1 MGVGA
6 GVVVAPLAREHWR
19 AVERIYQEGIATGN
33 ATFESAPPTAEEF
46 FATRLPAHRFV
57 AVESA
62 HVVGWIAAAPV
73 SSRAVYSGVVE
84 HAVYV
89 GEQAQGRGI
98 GRLLLTA
105 LIESTERAGIWT
117 LQASIFP
124 ENGISLILHESVG
137 FRRVGTRE
145 GIAKMT
151 YGPMAGRWR
160 DTVLLE
166 RRSSVAGLV

>member
-1 MGVGA
+1 VVPA
-6 GVVVAPLAREHWR
+6 GVVVNPLAREHWR

-33 ATFESAPPTAEEF
+33 ATFEAAPPSAEEF
-46 FATRLPAHRFV
+46 FATRLPDHRFV

-62 HVVGWIAAAPV
+62 HVVGWVAVTPV
-73 SSRAVYSGVVE
+73 SSRSVYSGVVE
-84 HAVYV
+84 HSVYV
-89 GEQAQGRGI
+89 AEQAQGRGI
-98 GRLLLTA
+98 ARLLLTA

-117 LQASIFP
+117 IQSSIFP

-137 FRRVGTRE
+137 FRRVGLRE

-160 DTVLLE
+160 DTLLLE

>member
-1 MGVGA
+1 M
-6 GVVVAPLAREHWR
+6 VVAPLAREHWR

-33 ATFESAPPTAEEF
+33 ATFEAAPPSAEEF
-46 FATRLPAHRFV
+46 FATRLPDHRFV

-62 HVVGWIAAAPV
+62 HVVGWVAATPV
-73 SSRAVYSGVVE
+73 STRSVYSGVVE
-84 HAVYV
+84 HSVYV
-89 GEQAQGRGI
+89 AEQAQGRGI
-98 GRLLLTA
+98 ARLLLTA

-117 LQASIFP
+117 IQSSIFP

-137 FRRVGTRE
+137 FRRVGLRE

-160 DTVLLE
+160 DTLLLE

>member
-1 MGVGA
+1 MVERP
-6 GVVVAPLAREHWR
+6 VVVAPLAREHWR
-19 AVERIYQEGIATGN
+19 AVERIYQEGIAIGN
-33 ATFESAPPTAEEF
+33 ATFEVTPPSAEDF
-46 FATRLPAHRFV
+46 FATRLAAHRFV

-62 HVVGWIAAAPV
+62 HVVGWVAAAPI
-73 SSRAVYSGVVE
+73 SSQPAFAGVVE
-84 HAVYV
+84 HSLYV
-89 GEQAQGRGI
+89 AEQAQGRGI

-117 LQASIFP
+117 LQSTVFP
-124 ENGISLILHESVG
+124 ENGVGLILHESVG
-137 FRRVGTRE
+137 FRRVGVRE